1 MKKKILEFI
10 ERLIGKL
17 LSCFS
22 CLGMFALLNF
32 LVNLFWEQELQTGE
46 LFGLFAASVVL
57 TYFLTNGYMYVRYKR
72 LEILADELE
81 QERDEQPGK
90 LYEHLRVK

>member
-1 MKKKILEFI
+1 MKKKILEFA

-22 CLGMFALLNF
+22 CLGVFALLNL

-46 LFGLFAASVVL
+46 LFGLFAASVIL
-57 TYFLTNGYMYVRYKR
+57 TYFLTNGYMYVRYQR
-72 LEILADELE
+72 LEIEAAELE
-81 QERDEQPGK
+81 NQVEQAEK